1 MNNINNNRLLPHC
14 PLTPDTVIST
24 IINRQSELSSLLDTI
39 NTRLDEAPA
48 GTLRIANRGN
58 RPQYYHRLDSNDR
71 KGSYIKKKKELT
83 IIKNLAQKEYD
94 LRVKKEVECELQALT
109 DFLKNYSPEQIEQ
122 AYDSLNTARQ
132 ELIIPAYIATKDVIL
147 QWNDIQYN
155 SLDISEDTP
164 EYYSDNGE
172 QVRSKS
178 ELIIANKLKQ
188 HNIPYKYEYPL
199 VLSTGIT
206 VHPDFICLNVNTR
219 QEFIWEHF
227 GIMGDSEYMTKA
239 LKKINDYA
247 KSGYVLGK
255 NFIATFESSS
265 VPVNYN
271 MVDINIK
278 EFLL

>member
-1 MNNINNNRLLPHC
+1 MTGKALIL
-14 PLTPDTVIST
+14 
-24 IINRQSELSSLLDTI
+24 
-39 NTRLDEAPA
+39 
-48 GTLRIANRGN
+48 
-58 RPQYYHRLDSNDR
+58 
-71 KGSYIKKKKELT
+71 KKKELT
-83 IIKNLAQKEYD
+83 LIKNLAQKEYD

-265 VPVNYN
+265 VPVNSN